1 MLCALDIRTAKG
13 IAKVRF
19 RLQKHGLSDGWHSA
33 LSGAKAS
40 GRIEELPMVSI
51 EGRQVPRLG
60 CDGRVIDAGQMLSH
74 GSSLPIKVTMQGGQR
89 CDRTSDKTG
98 QGLSIQSANGPVR
111 SVKMGPRDRANGT
124 TGCVVID
131 REEQIIGR
139 NVNGQGALGVGPSDW
154 FNWLGHGETPV
165 RVKIRKNS
173 PGRIPVNPLTKDY
186 LLKINRREDN
196 ILSHWDIRE
205 YSRCIRIE

>member
-1 MLCALDIRTAKG
+1 M
-13 IAKVRF
+13 RF

-40 GRIEELPMVSI
+40 RRIEELPMVSI

-139 NVNGQGALGVGPSDW
+139 NVNGQGSFGIGAGDGFSR
-154 FNWLGHGETPV
+154 FGHGETSV
-165 RVKIRKNS
+165 RVKMLHHPPIKAS
-173 PGRIPVNPLTKDY
+173 VNPLPEDN
-186 LLKINRREDN
+186 LLKIGGTERI
-196 ILSHWDIRE
+196 ILS
-205 YSRCIRIE
+205 Y